1 MALTVA
7 QRRVEFGI
15 RLALGARPSDIVPL
29 VLRRTLAQLVV
40 GLGVGAVAAAALG
53 RAISSLLTGVDA
65 LDAATLAAA
74 AASML
79 AAGVA
84 ACLLPA
90 LAAGRLDPV
99 EALKRAS

>member
-1 MALTVA
+1 
-7 QRRVEFGI
+7 
-15 RLALGARPSDIVPL
+15 
-29 VLRRTLAQLVV
+29 
-40 GLGVGAVAAAALG
+40 AAAALG
-53 RAISSLLTGVDA
+53 RAISGLLTGVDA
-65 LDAATLAAA
+65 LDPATLAAA
-74 AASML
+74 AAAML